1 VWVGVRWHGCW
12 CRGDLSGD
20 TMVGLPK
27 GRFPPAHPQAPQ
39 ARGRSPHH
47 PPSVHAIPTACTSTP
62 RHGGEGARAH
72 GRTGTRAG
80 GDEVVEQQQKNTNRP
95 QTTKA
100 SPKPSGPKRFLP
112 PHTHAHA
119 HTYTYTHS
127 GQGEGVSLGRGWV
140 GQPLGASL
148 PTPQGGGK
156 RGGGG
161 VVTSVVT
168 TAKNSLTLYVPP
180 SRL

>member
-1 VWVGVRWHGCW
+1 
-12 CRGDLSGD
+12 
-20 TMVGLPK
+20 M
-27 GRFPPAHPQAPQ
+27 
-39 ARGRSPHH
+39 
-47 PPSVHAIPTACTSTP
+47 
-62 RHGGEGARAH
+62 
-72 GRTGTRAG
+72 
-80 GDEVVEQQQKNTNRP
+80 VEQQQQKTR
-95 QTTKA
+95 TTKA
-100 SPKPSGPKRFLP
+100 SPKRFLP

-156 RGGGG
+156 RGG

>member
-1 VWVGVRWHGCW
+1 
-12 CRGDLSGD
+12 
-20 TMVGLPK
+20 M
-27 GRFPPAHPQAPQ
+27 
-39 ARGRSPHH
+39 
-47 PPSVHAIPTACTSTP
+47 
-62 RHGGEGARAH
+62 
-72 GRTGTRAG
+72 
-80 GDEVVEQQQKNTNRP
+80 VEQQQQKTR
-95 QTTKA
+95 TTKA
-100 SPKPSGPKRFLP
+100 SPKRFLP

-140 GQPLGASL
+140 DQPLGASL
-148 PTPQGGGK
+148 PTPQGGGR